1 MMKKSLRLLG
11 KIDAAINSLE
21 RWSLIGGIF
30 GMTLV
35 SIANVI
41 MRNIFGQSLTYA
53 DELNQA
59 FIVLVTF
66 IGIGYAARAGRH
78 IRMTAFYDQLP
89 DAARRWLMVFIASST
104 AVMLAL
110 LCIYSVNYVMHMKSI
125 GSVTPSLEIP
135 LYLVY
140 LVVPAGLGLGAVQ
153 YLLTTIRNITADTT
167 YLSWSKRDEY
177 EKPSAEEVAP

>member
-1 MMKKSLRLLG
+1 MLG
-11 KIDAAINSLE
+11 SIDRAITALE
-21 RWSLIGGIF
+21 RWLLIAGIL
-30 GMTLV
+30 GMTIV

-41 MRNIFGQSLTYA
+41 MRNGFGRSLTFA

-59 FIVLVTF
+59 LIVLVTF

-89 DAARRWLMVFIASST
+89 DQARRWLMAAIALTT
-104 AVMLAL
+104 AIALGMLSLYA
-110 LCIYSVNYVMHMKSI
+110 VDYVLHMCNT

-135 LYLVY
+135 LYIIY
-140 LVVPAGLGLGAVQ
+140 LVVPTGLGLGALQ
-153 YLLTTIRNITADTT
+153 YLLTAVRNVTADTT

-177 EKPSAEEVAP
+177 EKPSAEEIAP